1 MTSAF
6 IRKARQLIEDPVLR
20 HWLVRRVARL
30 EKAPAAFIT
39 GAPPYLTPGATLSEM
54 PRTARWIS
62 EECGS
67 VLRGAEGTTTID
79 LPGASVKLSADNPGA
94 LFDREYADLE
104 TSLAAHRFAWLP
116 LAGPD
121 ADPGWVRAIWEAWI
135 GKYEADRTGWPW
147 HAYTTAERAINIID
161 FASRFGL
168 PGNREDTVQLLFRH
182 GETIRR
188 NLEYFGEH
196 YTSNHLSN
204 NGRGLLRIGI
214 ALGVDEFATD
224 GAQIMIAEA
233 GRIFGRSGILN
244 EGSSHYHLLI
254 TRNYIDA
261 WLAAEQGGME
271 EARVLGDIAES
282 AVAVIPGLCLP
293 GGMPMIG
300 DISPDAP
307 PRYFDALTNYES
319 EGSSWP
325 AMLDE
330 TSREMVSA
338 MVDRVAP
345 ISPDRLAEDG
355 WHRFEADEWHA
366 LAYVPPDGWPPMPGH
381 GHEDL
386 GSFELHDGKTP
397 VVVDPGR
404 GTYTDREYTRA
415 DVHSGLTIDGH
426 GPAPVNRPYYDDG
439 FRRRIVPQAPVFERK
454 RSGRL
459 LRSHGYSRLS
469 GIGAVEREWRM
480 EERKLTILDR
490 VEGRGKRQIARSYFT
505 DADVEV
511 GENDV
516 TLSAGS
522 RKWRL
527 SADTRPAVKAASK
540 WTAYGDGGP
549 GKVIAFESTETLPF
563 DGRTVLERL

>member
-6 IRKARQLIEDPVLR
+6 IRKARQMIDDPVLR
-20 HWLVRRVARL
+20 SWLVRRVARL
-30 EKAPAAFIT
+30 EKTPPAFT
-39 GAPPYLTPGATLSEM
+39 PGTPPYLIPEATLSEI
-54 PRTARWIS
+54 PSTARWIG
-62 EECGS
+62 EECGTG
-67 VLRGAEGTTTID
+67 LRGAEGTITID
-79 LPGASVKLSADNPGA
+79 LPGATVILSADNPGA
-94 LFDREYADLE
+94 LFDREYPDLE
-104 TSLAAHRFAWLP
+104 TLLAAHRFAWLP

-121 ADPGWVRAIWEAWI
+121 VDPGWVQAIWGSWTR
-135 GKYEADRTGWPW
+135 KYAADRTGWPW
-147 HAYTTAERAINIID
+147 HAYTTAERAINIVD

-168 PGNREDTVQLLFRH
+168 PGNREDTAQLLFRH
-182 GETIRR
+182 GETIHR

-224 GAQIMIAEA
+224 GARIMIAEA

-261 WLAAEQGGME
+261 WLAAEKRGLE
-271 EARVLGDIAES
+271 EAKVLGDIAEN

-307 PRYFDALTNYES
+307 PRYFDTLTRCENK
-319 EGSSWP
+319 GSSWP

-330 TSREMVSA
+330 TSRQMVSA
-338 MVDRVAP
+338 LVDRVAP

-355 WHRFEADEWHA
+355 WHRFEADDWHA

-381 GHEDL
+381 GHQDL
-386 GSFELHDGKTP
+386 GSFELHDGETP

-404 GTYTDREYTRA
+404 GTYADMEYALA

-426 GPAPVNRPYYDDG
+426 GPAPVNRPYYDDR

-459 LRSHGYSRLS
+459 LRSHGFSRLS
-469 GIGAVEREWRM
+469 GIGAVEREWRI
-480 EERKLTILDR
+480 EEGKLTILDR
-490 VEGRGKRQIARSYFT
+490 VEGRGKRQIARRYFT
-505 DADVEV
+505 DADVEI

-527 SADTRPAVKAASK
+527 SADIRPAVKAASK
-540 WTAYGDGGP
+540 WTAYGDGVP